1 MKIVVAITAASGGIY
16 ARLTLE
22 RLLRSSEVSQIALV
36 CSARARDVLAHEG
49 VVLPEDGRIRLFG
62 NDDLFAPPASGSARY
77 DAMVVVPSTVGTVGR
92 VAAGAAQSLIERA
105 ADVMLKERRR
115 LVFVVRETPLSL
127 IHLRNMAALTEAG
140 AVILPHRRRS
150 MPRRRASRSCAV
162 RSLTAL
168 QHCSGSIYRAM
179 NGGNRIFRIFF
190 ITLRPRKNQF
200 KTIPYGNYS

>member
-22 RLLRSSEVSQIALV
+22 RLLRLSEVSQIALV
-36 CSARARDVLAHEG
+36 CSARAREVLAHED

-92 VAAGAAQSLIERA
+92 GAAQSLIERA

-127 IHLRNMAALTEAG
+127 IHLRNMTALTEAG
-140 AVILPHRRRS
+140 AVILPACPS
-150 MPRRRASRSCAV
+150 FYAGAQDVEALCGTVADRAV
-162 RSLTAL
+162 AL
-168 QHCSGSIYRAM
+168 LGVDAEHYEWGE
-179 NGGNRIFRIFF
+179 
-190 ITLRPRKNQF
+190 
-200 KTIPYGNYS
+200 

>member
-36 CSARARDVLAHEG
+36 CSAHAREVLAHED

-105 ADVMLKERRR
+105 ADVMLK
-115 LVFVVRETPLSL
+115 
-127 IHLRNMAALTEAG
+127 
-140 AVILPHRRRS
+140 
-150 MPRRRASRSCAV
+150 
-162 RSLTAL
+162 
-168 QHCSGSIYRAM
+168 
-179 NGGNRIFRIFF
+179 
-190 ITLRPRKNQF
+190 
-200 KTIPYGNYS
+200 

>member
-36 CSARARDVLAHEG
+36 CSARAREVLAHED

-115 LVFVVRETPLSL
+115 LVFVVRELRRLSALHVERVSETSPASEPSQHDGADRSRGRDPARMPFVLRRGAGRRDPL
-127 IHLRNMAALTEAG
+127 RYGRRPRRGAA
-140 AVILPHRRRS
+140 RRR
-150 MPRRRASRSCAV
+150 CG
-162 RSLTAL
+162 AL
-168 QHCSGSIYRAM
+168 
-179 NGGNRIFRIFF
+179 
-190 ITLRPRKNQF
+190 
-200 KTIPYGNYS
+200 

>member
-36 CSARARDVLAHEG
+36 CSAHAREVLAHED

-77 DAMVVVPSTVGTVGR
+77 D
-92 VAAGAAQSLIERA
+92 
-105 ADVMLKERRR
+105 VMLKERRR

-127 IHLRNMAALTEAG
+127 IHLRNMTALTEAG
-140 AVILPHRRRS
+140 AVILPACPS
-150 MPRRRASRSCAV
+150 FYAGAQDVEALCGTVADRAV
-162 RSLTAL
+162 AL
-168 QHCSGSIYRAM
+168 LGVDAEHYEWGE
-179 NGGNRIFRIFF
+179 
-190 ITLRPRKNQF
+190 
-200 KTIPYGNYS
+200 

>member
-36 CSARARDVLAHEG
+36 CSAHAREVLAHED

-115 LVFVVRETPLSL
+115 LVLVTREAPLGTV
-127 IHLRNMAALTEAG
+127 HLRNMTALSECG
-140 AVILPHRRRS
+140 AVICPASPSFYSRPGTIEELCGTIVDRVAGLLGVEV
-150 MPRRRASRSCAV
+150 PRYEWGQASP
-162 RSLTAL
+162 
-168 QHCSGSIYRAM
+168 GSEF
-179 NGGNRIFRIFF
+179 GE
-190 ITLRPRKNQF
+190 
-200 KTIPYGNYS
+200 

>member
-22 RLLRSSEVSQIALV
+22 RLLRLSEVSQIALV
-36 CSARARDVLAHEG
+36 CSARAREVLAHED

-140 AVILPHRRRS
+140 AVILP
-150 MPRRRASRSCAV
+150 ASPSFYA
-162 RSLTAL
+162 AP

>member
-22 RLLRSSEVSQIALV
+22 RLLRLSEVSQIALV
-36 CSARARDVLAHEG
+36 CSARAREVLAHED

-115 LVFVVRETPLSL
+115 LVLVTREAPLGTV
-127 IHLRNMAALTEAG
+127 HLRNMTALSECG
-140 AVILPHRRRS
+140 AVICPASPSFYSRPGTIEELCGTIVDRVAGLLGVEV
-150 MPRRRASRSCAV
+150 PRYEWGQASP
-162 RSLTAL
+162 
-168 QHCSGSIYRAM
+168 GSEF
-179 NGGNRIFRIFF
+179 GE
-190 ITLRPRKNQF
+190 
-200 KTIPYGNYS
+200 